1 MPHAP
6 KQEKE
11 KSTGQMKKKICFH
24 KRERNLYVCVDCV
37 MLHASRSKVNQLY
50 ICRLIALLPNEAHAQ
65 TSTKH
70 HHIQLHE
77 PTKS

>member
-1 MPHAP
+1 MPQKKKKKTSP
-6 KQEKE
+6 
-11 KSTGQMKKKICFH
+11 GQMKKNCFH

-50 ICRLIALLPNEAHAQ
+50 ICRLIALLPNETHAQ
-65 TSTKH
+65 TSTKN
-70 HHIQLHE
+70 HHIQLYE

>member
-6 KQEKE
+6 KKEKE
-11 KSTGQMKKKICFH
+11 KKYWPNEKKNCFH

-50 ICRLIALLPNEAHAQ
+50 ICRLIALLPNETHAQ
-65 TSTKH
+65 TSTKN
-70 HHIQLHE
+70 HHIQLYE